1 MRRLQ
6 KESGLFDNNAM
17 CMIEGVL
24 RMSKWQIRDVMLP
37 KNDIVGVNISDD
49 YDTVW
54 GVVCEWQ
61 HSRYPV
67 FDKDREHVRGI
78 FLAKDLLHYGNKRH
92 DFSLTKVMREPVF
105 GPLTKRLD
113 HLLEDF
119 RLSRNHLV
127 VAVDEYELPVGIVT
141 IEDVLERIVGEIEDE
156 FDDEDDRPAKTDD
169 DGVIIINGA
178 MSVEECN
185 AEFGTNIPEDGADT
199 VAGWMAAEMGCLPKL
214 GDKHEVDDL
223 VFEVQEADD
232 RRVYTLKV
240 RRLSVLPAAKK

>member
-1 MRRLQ
+1 MT
-6 KESGLFDNNAM
+6 
-17 CMIEGVL
+17 
-24 RMSKWQIRDVMLP
+24 P
-37 KNDIVGVNISDD
+37 
-49 YDTVW
+49 VW

-127 VAVDEYELPVGIVT
+127 VAVDELNCRSALSP
-141 IEDVLERIVGEIEDE
+141 
-156 FDDEDDRPAKTDD
+156 
-169 DGVIIINGA
+169 
-178 MSVEECN
+178 
-185 AEFGTNIPEDGADT
+185 
-199 VAGWMAAEMGCLPKL
+199 
-214 GDKHEVDDL
+214 
-223 VFEVQEADD
+223 
-232 RRVYTLKV
+232 LKMFWSA
-240 RRLSVLPAAKK
+240 LSGR